1 MTMKKF
7 VIIPEEKHRASMNAV
22 QESNR
27 EILQSI
33 QQPVQRE
40 MLRRYQTAQRILHDD
55 SKQVDRKMNEY
66 QEAMNEFAL
75 LRDRIGQNQHFK
87 QSKMVKKEYNSD
99 TARGNDDKEIKPD
112 EALKKDDDDDDVD
125 MESVSLLPVKVQNNA
140 KKLMKYL
147 RDRSNVTW
155 KCGGEVSI
163 DGVPLRGANITDLV
177 SDIVHRTKLHSS
189 SNLKPFLNAMVKAN
203 IPETLVKNKT
213 ALENYRAIKDDA
225 LTTTATMSP
234 IKEELT
240 ADQKSSVKW
249 DAPL

>member
-1 MTMKKF
+1 MKKF
-7 VIIPEEKHRASMNAV
+7 VIIPEEKHRASMNAA

-40 MLRRYQTAQRILHDD
+40 MLRRYQTAQGILRDD
-55 SKQVDRKMNEY
+55 SKQVDRKMSEY
-66 QEAMNEFAL
+66 QEAMNDFAL
-75 LRDRIGQNQHFK
+75 LRDRIGRSQHFK
-87 QSKMVKKEYNSD
+87 QPKMVKKGSSND
-99 TARGNDDKEIKPD
+99 AARENDEKEMKPD
-112 EALKKDDDDDDVD
+112 EAIKKDDDDDDVD

-155 KCGGEVSI
+155 KRGGEVSI

>member
-40 MLRRYQTAQRILHDD
+40 MLRRYQTAQGILRDD

-75 LRDRIGQNQHFK
+75 LRDRVGQSQHFK
-87 QSKMVKKEYNSD
+87 QPKMVKKEYNSD

-112 EALKKDDDDDDVD
+112 EALKKDDDDDVD
-125 MESVSLLPVKVQNNA
+125 MESVSLLPVKAQNNA

-155 KCGGEVSI
+155 KRGGEVSI

-177 SDIVHRTKLHSS
+177 SDVVHGTKLYSS

-225 LTTTATMSP
+225 LTTTKAMSP

>member
-1 MTMKKF
+1 MKKF

-40 MLRRYQTAQRILHDD
+40 MLRRYQTARGILRDD

-66 QEAMNEFAL
+66 QEAMNDFAL
-75 LRDRIGQNQHFK
+75 LRDRIGRSQHFK
-87 QSKMVKKEYNSD
+87 QPKMVKKEYNND
-99 TARGNDDKEIKPD
+99 TARENEDQKMKSD

-125 MESVSLLPVKVQNNA
+125 MESVSLLPVNVQNNA

-155 KCGGEVSI
+155 KKGGEVSI
-163 DGVPLRGANITDLV
+163 DGVPLRGTNITDLV
-177 SDIVHRTKLHSS
+177 SDVVHRTKLYSS
-189 SNLKPFLNAMVKAN
+189 SNLKPFLNAMVEAN

-213 ALENYRAIKDDA
+213 VLENYRAIKNDA
-225 LTTTATMSP
+225 LTTAMSP

-240 ADQKSSVKW
+240 SEQKASVKW